1 MIRPLTQSQRSL
13 ASFASTVG
21 ATSAL
26 SASELEKI
34 GVTGVTSSSSDVEPG
49 DLFCAFAGEKVHGAS
64 FAQDAIK
71 SGAVAVLTDAEGA
84 KMIKGSPVLVVANAR
99 KSAAILTSWF
109 YGEPMRDLFSIGI
122 TGTNGKTTVSTL
134 CHQIFQSAGQETG
147 LIGTVET
154 RIGNE
159 VLSSTRTTPEAAE
172 LQALVATMRERHC
185 RNLVMEVSSHAI
197 ALERIRGSYFAA
209 VGFTNLSQDHLDFHG
224 NMENYFA
231 AKSKL
236 FTYEY
241 ADQAFIN
248 IDDSYGQLLA
258 DKTELPVQS
267 ISRFNENA
275 TWHYTRIEEGIAYS
289 DVSIRGV
296 GGILIDSRTTLRGGF
311 NFDNLLMAVAI
322 CVESGIDPMDI
333 QTLIPHLVGAV
344 GRLEPVNLGQNFTAL
359 VDYAHS
365 PDAVSRV
372 LAAVREMT
380 EKRVIGVLGCGGD
393 RDASK
398 RNVMGQELS
407 LRSDIAIFTSDN
419 PRSENPQTIL
429 EQMTNGLK
437 ISEPSAIVQD
447 RSKAIELAVN
457 LAQPGDVVIV
467 LGKGHERGQE
477 IAGVVHPFD
486 DRLVLAHAIEAKK

>member
-13 ASFASTVG
+13 ASIASTIN
-21 ATSAL
+21 AKSDL
-26 SASELEKI
+26 SVSDLEKI
-34 GVTGVTSSSSDVEPG
+34 AVTGIASSSSDVEPG
-49 DLFCAFAGEKVHGAS
+49 DLFCAFAGAKVHGAT
-64 FAQDAIK
+64 FAKDAIK
-71 SGAVAVLTDAEGA
+71 SGAVAILTDTDGA
-84 KMIKGSPVLVVANAR
+84 KLIKGLPVLVVAEPR
-99 KSAAILTSWF
+99 KRAAILTSWF

-159 VLSSTRTTPEAAE
+159 VLTSTRTTPEAAE

-209 VGFTNLSQDHLDFHG
+209 VGFTNLSQDHLDFHAS
-224 NMENYFA
+224 MEDYFET
-231 AKSKL
+231 KSKL

-248 IDDSYGQLLA
+248 IDDSYGQILA
-258 DKTELPVQS
+258 EKTELPVQS
-267 ISRFNENA
+267 LSRFNENA
-275 TWHYTRIEEGIAYS
+275 TWHYTRIEEGIAHS
-289 DVSIRGV
+289 DISIRGV
-296 GGILIDSRTTLRGGF
+296 GGVLIDSRTTLRGGF

-365 PDAVSRV
+365 PDAVARV
-372 LAAVREMT
+372 LAAAREMT
-380 EKRVIGVLGCGGD
+380 DKRVIGVLGCGGD
-393 RDASK
+393 RDNSK
-398 RNVMGQELS
+398 RSIMGQELS
-407 LRSDIAIFTSDN
+407 LRSDVAIYTSDN
-419 PRSENPQTIL
+419 PRSENPQAIL
-429 EQMTNGLK
+429 EQMTQGLK

-447 RSKAIELAVN
+447 RAEAIKLAVN

>member
-13 ASFASTVG
+13 ASIASTVG
-21 ATSAL
+21 ATSEL

-34 GVTGVTSSSSDVEPG
+34 GVTGVTSSSLDVEPG

-71 SGAVAVLTDAEGA
+71 SGAVAILTDAEGA
-84 KMIKGSPVLVVANAR
+84 KKIKGSPVLVVANVR

-159 VLSSTRTTPEAAE
+159 VLTSTRTTPEAAE

-224 NMENYFA
+224 TMENYFA

-258 DKTELPVQS
+258 EKTELPVQS

-289 DVSIRGV
+289 DISIRGV

-372 LAAVREMT
+372 LAAAREMT
-380 EKRVIGVLGCGGD
+380 DKRVIGVLGCGGD

-447 RSKAIELAVN
+447 RGKAIELAVN

>member
-13 ASFASTVG
+13 ASIASTIN
-21 ATSAL
+21 AKSDL
-26 SASELEKI
+26 SVSDLEKI
-34 GVTGVTSSSSDVEPG
+34 AVTGIASSSSDVEPG
-49 DLFCAFAGEKVHGAS
+49 DLFCAFAGAKVHGAT
-64 FAQDAIK
+64 FAKDAIK
-71 SGAVAVLTDAEGA
+71 SGAVAILTDTDGA
-84 KMIKGSPVLVVANAR
+84 KLIKGLPVLVVTEPR
-99 KSAAILTSWF
+99 KRAAILTSWF

-159 VLSSTRTTPEAAE
+159 VLTSTRTTPEAAE

-209 VGFTNLSQDHLDFHG
+209 VGFTNLSQDHLDFHAS
-224 NMENYFA
+224 MEDYFET
-231 AKSKL
+231 KSKL
-236 FTYEY
+236 FRYEY

-248 IDDSYGQLLA
+248 IDDSYGQILA
-258 DKTELPVQS
+258 EKTELPVQS
-267 ISRFNENA
+267 LSRFNENA
-275 TWHYTRIEEGIAYS
+275 TWHYTRIEEGIAHS
-289 DVSIRGV
+289 DISIRGV
-296 GGILIDSRTTLRGGF
+296 GGVLIDSRTTLRGGF

-365 PDAVSRV
+365 PDAVARV
-372 LAAVREMT
+372 LAAAREMT
-380 EKRVIGVLGCGGD
+380 DKRVIGVLGCGGD
-393 RDASK
+393 RDNSK
-398 RNVMGQELS
+398 RSIMGQELS
-407 LRSDIAIFTSDN
+407 LRSDVAIYTSDN
-419 PRSENPQTIL
+419 PRSENPQAIL
-429 EQMTNGLK
+429 EQMTQGLK

-447 RSKAIELAVN
+447 RAEAIKLAVN

-467 LGKGHERGQE
+467 LGKEHERGQE

>member
-13 ASFASTVG
+13 ASIASTVG
-21 ATSAL
+21 ATSEL

-71 SGAVAVLTDAEGA
+71 SGAVAILTDAEGA
-84 KMIKGSPVLVVANAR
+84 KKIKGSPVLVVTNAR

-159 VLSSTRTTPEAAE
+159 VLTSTRTTPEAAE

-224 NMENYFA
+224 TMENYFA

-241 ADQAFIN
+241 ADHAFIN

-258 DKTELPVQS
+258 EKTELPVQS

-289 DVSIRGV
+289 DISIRGV

-372 LAAVREMT
+372 LAAAREMT
-380 EKRVIGVLGCGGD
+380 DKRVIGVLGCGGD

-429 EQMTNGLK
+429 EQMTSGLK

>member
-13 ASFASTVG
+13 SSIAQTI
-21 ATSAL
+21 SAQ
-26 SASELEKI
+26 SVSSQSELEKI
-34 GVTGVTSSSSDVEPG
+34 AVTGISSSSTDVEPG
-49 DLFCAFAGEKVHGAS
+49 DLFCAFAGEKVHGAT
-64 FAQDAIK
+64 FAHEAIK
-71 SGAVAVLTDAEGA
+71 SGAVAILTDVQGAEL
-84 KMIKGSPVLVVANAR
+84 IKDFPVLVLKNPR
-99 KSAAILTSWF
+99 KSAAILTAWF

-122 TGTNGKTTVSTL
+122 TGTNGKTTVTTL

-154 RIGNE
+154 RIGND
-159 VLSSTRTTPEAAE
+159 VLASTRTTPEATE

-197 ALERIRGSYFAA
+197 ELERIRGSYFAA

-248 IDDSYGQLLA
+248 IDDAHGQILA
-258 DKTELPVQS
+258 EKTELPVQS
-267 ISRFNENA
+267 LSRFNENA
-275 TWHYTRIEEGIAYS
+275 TWYYTRIEEGIAFS
-289 DVSIRGV
+289 EISIRGV
-296 GGILIDSRTTLRGGF
+296 GGVLIDTRTTLRGGY

-333 QTLIPHLVGAV
+333 QTLIPHLVGAA
-344 GRLEPVNLGQNFTAL
+344 GRLEPINLGQKFTAL

-365 PDAVSRV
+365 PDAVARV
-372 LAAVREMT
+372 LAAAREMSDQ
-380 EKRVIGVLGCGGD
+380 RVIAILGCGGD
-393 RDASK
+393 RDTSK
-398 RNVMGQELS
+398 RSAMGQELS
-407 LRSDIAIFTSDN
+407 LRSDVAIFTSDN
-419 PRSENPQTIL
+419 PRSEDPQAIL
-429 EQMTNGLK
+429 EQMTEGLK

-447 RSKAIELAVN
+447 RTEAIKLAVN

-477 IAGVVHPFD
+477 IAGVVHPFE
-486 DRLVLAHAIEAKK
+486 DRLVLARAIEAKK

>member
-13 ASFASTVG
+13 ASIASTIN
-21 ATSAL
+21 AKSDL
-26 SASELEKI
+26 SVSDLEKI
-34 GVTGVTSSSSDVEPG
+34 AVTGIASSSSDVEPG
-49 DLFCAFAGEKVHGAS
+49 DLFCAFAGAKVHGAT
-64 FAQDAIK
+64 FAKDAIK
-71 SGAVAVLTDAEGA
+71 SGAVAILTDTDGA
-84 KMIKGSPVLVVANAR
+84 KLIKGLPVLVVTEPR
-99 KSAAILTSWF
+99 KRAAILTSWF

-159 VLSSTRTTPEAAE
+159 VLTSTRTTPEAAE

-209 VGFTNLSQDHLDFHG
+209 VGFTNLSQDHLDFHAS
-224 NMENYFA
+224 MEDYFET
-231 AKSKL
+231 KSKL

-248 IDDSYGQLLA
+248 IDDSYGQILA
-258 DKTELPVQS
+258 EKTELPVQS
-267 ISRFNENA
+267 LSRFNENA
-275 TWHYTRIEEGIAYS
+275 TWHYTRIEEGIAHS
-289 DVSIRGV
+289 DISIRGV
-296 GGILIDSRTTLRGGF
+296 GGVLIDSRTTLRGGF

-322 CVESGIDPMDI
+322 CVESGIDPIDI

-365 PDAVSRV
+365 PDAVARV
-372 LAAVREMT
+372 LAAAREMT
-380 EKRVIGVLGCGGD
+380 DKRVIGVLGCGGD
-393 RDASK
+393 RDNSK
-398 RNVMGQELS
+398 RSIMGQELS
-407 LRSDIAIFTSDN
+407 LRSDVAIYTSDN
-419 PRSENPQTIL
+419 PRSENPQAIL
-429 EQMTNGLK
+429 EQMTQGLK

-447 RSKAIELAVN
+447 RAEAIKLAVN

>member
-1 MIRPLTQSQRSL
+1 MIRPLTQNQRSL
-13 ASFASTVG
+13 SSIASIV
-21 ATSAL
+21 SAKSGL
-26 SASELEKI
+26 SESELEEI
-34 GVTGVTSSSSDVEPG
+34 AVTGVSSSSMDVEPG
-49 DLFCAFAGEKVHGAS
+49 DIFCAFAGAKVHGAT
-64 FAQDAIK
+64 FAKDAIK
-71 SGAVAVLTDAEGA
+71 SGAVAILTDAEGA
-84 KMIKGSPVLVVANAR
+84 ELLQGLPVLVVSQPR

-159 VLSSTRTTPEAAE
+159 ILASTRTTPEAAE

-197 ALERIRGSYFAA
+197 ELERIRGSYFAA

-224 NMENYFA
+224 TMENYFA

-248 IDDSYGQLLA
+248 IDDAHGQILA
-258 DKTELPVQS
+258 EKTELPVQS
-267 ISRFNENA
+267 ISRFNKSA

-296 GGILIDSRTTLRGGF
+296 GGILIDSRTTLRGGY

-365 PDAVSRV
+365 PDAVARV
-372 LAAVREMT
+372 LAAAREMT
-380 EKRVIGVLGCGGD
+380 DKRVIGVLGCGGD
-393 RDASK
+393 RDNSK
-398 RNVMGQELS
+398 RSVMGQELS
-407 LRSDIAIFTSDN
+407 LRSDVAIFTSDN
-419 PRSENPQTIL
+419 PRSENPQAIL
-429 EQMTNGLK
+429 EQMTHGLK
-437 ISEPSAIVQD
+437 ISEPSAIVLD
-447 RSKAIELAVN
+447 RTEAIKLAVN

-486 DRLVLAHAIEAKK
+486 DRMVLAHAIEGKK

>member
-1 MIRPLTQSQRSL
+1 
-13 ASFASTVG
+13 
-21 ATSAL
+21 
-26 SASELEKI
+26 
-34 GVTGVTSSSSDVEPG
+34 
-49 DLFCAFAGEKVHGAS
+49 
-64 FAQDAIK
+64 
-71 SGAVAVLTDAEGA
+71 
-84 KMIKGSPVLVVANAR
+84 
-99 KSAAILTSWF
+99 
-109 YGEPMRDLFSIGI
+109 MRDLFSIGI

-159 VLSSTRTTPEAAE
+159 ILASTRTTPEAAE

-197 ALERIRGSYFAA
+197 ELERIRGSYFAA

-224 NMENYFA
+224 TMENYFA

-248 IDDSYGQLLA
+248 IDDAHGQILA
-258 DKTELPVQS
+258 ENTELPVQS
-267 ISRFNENA
+267 ISRFNESA
-275 TWHYTRIEEGIAYS
+275 TWHYTRIEEGISYS
-289 DVSIRGV
+289 NVSIRGI
-296 GGILIDSRTTLRGGF
+296 GGILIDSRTTIRGGY

-365 PDAVSRV
+365 PDAVARV
-372 LAAVREMT
+372 LAAAREMT
-380 EKRVIGVLGCGGD
+380 DKRVIGVLGCGGD
-393 RDASK
+393 RDNSK
-398 RNVMGQELS
+398 RSVMGQELS
-407 LRSDIAIFTSDN
+407 LRSDVAIFTSDN
-419 PRSENPQTIL
+419 PRSENPQVIL
-429 EQMTNGLK
+429 EQMTHGLK
-437 ISEPSAIVQD
+437 ISEPSAIVLD
-447 RSKAIELAVN
+447 RTEAIKLAVN

-486 DRLVLAHAIEAKK
+486 DRMVLAHAIEGKK

>member
-13 ASFASTVG
+13 ATFASTVG
-21 ATSAL
+21 ATSELAP
-26 SASELEKI
+26 SDLEKI
-34 GVTGVTSSSSDVEPG
+34 AITGVTSSSSDVEPG

-64 FAQDAIK
+64 FAHDAIK
-71 SGAVAVLTDAEGA
+71 SGAVAILTDAEGA
-84 KMIKGSPVLVVANAR
+84 KKIKGAPVLVVSNAR

-134 CHQIFQSAGQETG
+134 CHQIFQGAGQETG

-224 NMENYFA
+224 TMENYFA

-248 IDDSYGQLLA
+248 IDDSYGQILA
-258 DKTELPVQS
+258 TKTELPVQS

-289 DVSIRGV
+289 DISIRGV
-296 GGILIDSRTTLRGGF
+296 GGILIDSRTTLRGGY
-311 NFDNLLMAVAI
+311 NFDNLLLAVAI

-365 PDAVSRV
+365 PDAVARV
-372 LAAVREMT
+372 LAAAREMT

-398 RNVMGQELS
+398 RTMMGQELS

-429 EQMTNGLK
+429 EHMTSGLK
-437 ISEPSAIVQD
+437 ISKPSAIVQD
-447 RSKAIELAVN
+447 RTEAIELAVN

>member
-13 ASFASTVG
+13 ASIASTVG
-21 ATSAL
+21 ATSEL

-71 SGAVAVLTDAEGA
+71 SGAVAILTDAEGA
-84 KMIKGSPVLVVANAR
+84 KKIKGSPVLVVTNAR

-159 VLSSTRTTPEAAE
+159 VLTSTRTTPEAAE

-224 NMENYFA
+224 TMENYFA

-258 DKTELPVQS
+258 EKTELPVQS

-289 DVSIRGV
+289 DISIRGV

-380 EKRVIGVLGCGGD
+380 DKRVIGVLGCGGD

-429 EQMTNGLK
+429 EQMTSGLK

>member
-13 ASFASTVG
+13 ASIASTLG
-21 ATSAL
+21 ASSEL
-26 SASELEKI
+26 SATDLEKI
-34 GVTGVTSSSSDVEPG
+34 AVTGISSSSSDIEPG
-49 DLFCAFAGEKVHGAS
+49 DLFCAFAGEKVHGAT

-71 SGAVAVLTDAEGA
+71 SGAVAILTDPEGA
-84 KMIKGSPVLVVANAR
+84 KIIKGLPVLIVTNTR

-134 CHQIFQSAGQETG
+134 CHQIFQIAGQETG

-159 VLSSTRTTPEAAE
+159 VLTSTRTTPEAAE

-197 ALERIRGSYFAA
+197 TLERIRGSYFAA

-224 NMENYFA
+224 DMESYFD

-248 IDDSYGQLLA
+248 IDDPYGQILA
-258 DKTELPVQS
+258 EKTELPVQS
-267 ISRFNENA
+267 ISRFNESA

-289 DVSIRGV
+289 DISIRGV

-311 NFDNLLMAVAI
+311 NFDNLLMAIAI

-344 GRLEPVNLGQNFTAL
+344 GRLEPVNLGQNFIAL

-365 PDAVSRV
+365 PDAVARV
-372 LAAVREMT
+372 LAAAREMT
-380 EKRVIGVLGCGGD
+380 DKRVIGVLGCGGD
-393 RDASK
+393 RDSSK
-398 RNVMGQELS
+398 RSAMGQELS
-407 LRSDIAIFTSDN
+407 LRSDIAIYTSDN
-419 PRSENPQTIL
+419 PRSENPQKIL
-429 EQMTNGLK
+429 EQMTLGLK
-437 ISEPSAIVQD
+437 ISAPSAIVQD
-447 RSKAIELAVN
+447 RADAIKLAVN
-457 LAQPGDVVIV
+457 LALPGDVVIV

-477 IAGVVHPFD
+477 IAGVLHPFD

>member
-64 FAQDAIK
+64 FAKDAIK
-71 SGAVAVLTDAEGA
+71 SGAVAILTDAEGA
-84 KMIKGSPVLVVANAR
+84 KMIKGMPVLVVTNAR

-248 IDDSYGQLLA
+248 IDDSFGQLLA
-258 DKTELPVQS
+258 EKTELPVQS

-289 DVSIRGV
+289 DISIRGV

-380 EKRVIGVLGCGGD
+380 DKRVIGVLGCGGD

-429 EQMTNGLK
+429 EQMTSGLK

-447 RSKAIELAVN
+447 RTKAIELAVN

>member
-13 ASFASTVG
+13 ATFASTVG
-21 ATSAL
+21 ATSELAP
-26 SASELEKI
+26 SDLEKI
-34 GVTGVTSSSSDVEPG
+34 AITGVTSSSSDVEPG

-64 FAQDAIK
+64 FAHDAIK
-71 SGAVAVLTDAEGA
+71 SGAVAILTDAEGA
-84 KMIKGSPVLVVANAR
+84 KKIKGAPVLIVSNPR
-99 KSAAILTSWF
+99 KSAAILTAWF

-134 CHQIFQSAGQETG
+134 CHQIFQGAGQETG

-172 LQALVATMRERHC
+172 LQSLVATMRERHC

-224 NMENYFA
+224 TMENYFA

-248 IDDSYGQLLA
+248 IDDSYGQILA
-258 DKTELPVQS
+258 TKTELPVQS

-289 DVSIRGV
+289 DISIRGV
-296 GGILIDSRTTLRGGF
+296 GGILIDSRTTLRGGY

-365 PDAVSRV
+365 PDAVARV
-372 LAAVREMT
+372 LAAAREMT
-380 EKRVIGVLGCGGD
+380 DKRVIGVLGCGGD

-398 RNVMGQELS
+398 RTMMGQELS

-419 PRSENPQTIL
+419 PRSENPQIIL
-429 EQMTNGLK
+429 EHMTSGLK
-437 ISEPSAIVQD
+437 ISKPSAIVQD
-447 RSKAIELAVN
+447 RTEAIELAVN

>member
-1 MIRPLTQSQRSL
+1 MIRPLTQNQRSL
-13 ASFASTVG
+13 SSIASIV
-21 ATSAL
+21 SAKSGL
-26 SASELEKI
+26 SESELEEI
-34 GVTGVTSSSSDVEPG
+34 AVTGVSSSSMDVEPG
-49 DLFCAFAGEKVHGAS
+49 DIFCAFAGAKVHGAT
-64 FAQDAIK
+64 FAKDAIK
-71 SGAVAVLTDAEGA
+71 SGAVAILTDAEGA
-84 KMIKGSPVLVVANAR
+84 ELLKGLTVLVVSQPR

-159 VLSSTRTTPEAAE
+159 ILASTRTTPEAAE

-197 ALERIRGSYFAA
+197 ELERIRGSYFAA

-224 NMENYFA
+224 TMENYFA

-248 IDDSYGQLLA
+248 IDDAHGQILA
-258 DKTELPVQS
+258 EKTELPVQS
-267 ISRFNENA
+267 ISRFNESA

-296 GGILIDSRTTLRGGF
+296 GGILIDSRTTLRGGY

-365 PDAVSRV
+365 PDAVARV
-372 LAAVREMT
+372 LAAAREMT
-380 EKRVIGVLGCGGD
+380 DKRVIGVLGCGGD
-393 RDASK
+393 RDNSK
-398 RNVMGQELS
+398 RSAMGQELS
-407 LRSDIAIFTSDN
+407 LRSDVAIFTSDN
-419 PRSENPQTIL
+419 PRSENPQAIL
-429 EQMTNGLK
+429 EQMTHGLK
-437 ISEPSAIVQD
+437 ISEPSAIVLD
-447 RSKAIELAVN
+447 RTEAIKLAVN

-486 DRLVLAHAIEAKK
+486 DRMVLAHAIEGKK

>member
-13 ASFASTVG
+13 ASIASTIN
-21 ATSAL
+21 AKSDL
-26 SASELEKI
+26 SVSDLEKI
-34 GVTGVTSSSSDVEPG
+34 AVTGIASSSSDVEPG
-49 DLFCAFAGEKVHGAS
+49 DLFCAFAGAKVHGAT
-64 FAQDAIK
+64 FAKDAIK
-71 SGAVAVLTDAEGA
+71 SGAVAILTDTDGA
-84 KMIKGSPVLVVANAR
+84 KLIKGLPVLVVTEPR
-99 KSAAILTSWF
+99 KRAAILTSWF

-159 VLSSTRTTPEAAE
+159 VLTSTRTTPEAAE

-209 VGFTNLSQDHLDFHG
+209 VGFTNLSQDHLDFHAS
-224 NMENYFA
+224 MEDYFET
-231 AKSKL
+231 KSKL
-236 FTYEY
+236 FRYEY

-248 IDDSYGQLLA
+248 IDDSYGQILA
-258 DKTELPVQS
+258 EKTELPVQS
-267 ISRFNENA
+267 LSRFNENA
-275 TWHYTRIEEGIAYS
+275 TWHYTRIEEGIAHS
-289 DVSIRGV
+289 DISIRGV
-296 GGILIDSRTTLRGGF
+296 GGVLIDSRTTLRGGF

-365 PDAVSRV
+365 PDAVARV
-372 LAAVREMT
+372 LAAAREMT
-380 EKRVIGVLGCGGD
+380 DKRVIGVLGCGGD
-393 RDASK
+393 RDNSK
-398 RNVMGQELS
+398 RSIMGQELS
-407 LRSDIAIFTSDN
+407 LRSDVAIYTSDN
-419 PRSENPQTIL
+419 PRSENPQAIL
-429 EQMTNGLK
+429 EQMTQGLK

-447 RSKAIELAVN
+447 RAEAIKLAVN

>member
-1 MIRPLTQSQRSL
+1 MIRPLTQIQRSL
-13 ASFASTVG
+13 ASIANTIG
-21 ATSAL
+21 ATAEL
-26 SASELEKI
+26 LESELEKI
-34 GVTGVTSSSSDVEPG
+34 RVTGVTSSSSDVEPG

-71 SGAVAVLTDAEGA
+71 SGAVAILTDPDGA
-84 KMIKGSPVLVVANAR
+84 KMIKAAPVLVVTNAR

-134 CHQIFQSAGQETG
+134 CHQILQSAGQESG

-224 NMENYFA
+224 TMENYFA

-248 IDDSYGQLLA
+248 IDDSYGKLLA
-258 DKTELPVQS
+258 EKTELPVQS
-267 ISRFNENA
+267 ISRFNESA
-275 TWHYTRIEEGIAYS
+275 TWHYTRIEGGITFS
-289 DVSIRGV
+289 DISIRGV

-311 NFDNLLMAVAI
+311 NLDNLLMAVAI

-333 QTLIPHLVGAV
+333 QTLIPRLVGAA

-365 PDAVSRV
+365 PDAVARV
-372 LAAVREMT
+372 LAAAREMT
-380 EKRVIGVLGCGGD
+380 DKRVIGVLGCGGD

-398 RNVMGQELS
+398 RTMMGQELS

-419 PRSENPQTIL
+419 PRFENPRTIL
-429 EQMTNGLK
+429 EHMTSGLK
-437 ISEPSAIVQD
+437 ISKPSAIVQD
-447 RSKAIELAVN
+447 RTEAIELAVN

>member
-13 ASFASTVG
+13 ASIAATVG
-21 ATSAL
+21 ATSEL

-71 SGAVAVLTDAEGA
+71 SGAVAILTDAEGA
-84 KMIKGSPVLVVANAR
+84 KKIKGSPVLVVTNAR

-134 CHQIFQSAGQETG
+134 CHQIFQGAGQESG

-159 VLSSTRTTPEAAE
+159 VLTSTRTTPEAAE

-224 NMENYFA
+224 TMENYFA

-258 DKTELPVQS
+258 EKTELPVQS
-267 ISRFNENA
+267 ISRFSENA
-275 TWHYTRIEEGIAYS
+275 TWHYTRIEAGIAYS
-289 DVSIRGV
+289 DISIRGV

-322 CVESGIDPMDI
+322 CVESGIDPIDI

-380 EKRVIGVLGCGGD
+380 DKRVIGVLGCGGD

-429 EQMTNGLK
+429 EQMTSGLK

>member
-13 ASFASTVG
+13 ASIASTIN
-21 ATSAL
+21 AKSEL
-26 SASELEKI
+26 SVSDLEKI
-34 GVTGVTSSSSDVEPG
+34 AVTGIASSSSDVEPG
-49 DLFCAFAGEKVHGAS
+49 DLFCAFAGAKVHGAT
-64 FAQDAIK
+64 FAKDAIK
-71 SGAVAVLTDAEGA
+71 SGAVAILTDAEGA
-84 KMIKGSPVLVVANAR
+84 KLIKGLPVLVVAEPR
-99 KSAAILTSWF
+99 KRAAILTSWF

-159 VLSSTRTTPEAAE
+159 VLASTRTTPEAAE

-209 VGFTNLSQDHLDFHG
+209 VGFTNLSQDHLDFHPS
-224 NMENYFA
+224 MEDYFA
-231 AKSKL
+231 TKSKL

-248 IDDSYGQLLA
+248 IDDSYGQILA
-258 DKTELPVQS
+258 EKTELPVQS
-267 ISRFNENA
+267 LSRFNEDA
-275 TWHYTRIEEGIAYS
+275 TWHYTRIEEGIAHS
-289 DVSIRGV
+289 DISIRGV
-296 GGILIDSRTTLRGGF
+296 GGVLIDSRTTLRGGF

-365 PDAVSRV
+365 PDAVTRV
-372 LAAVREMT
+372 LETAHEISDG
-380 EKRVIGVLGCGGD
+380 RVIAVLGCGGD
-393 RDASK
+393 RDSSK
-398 RNVMGQELS
+398 RALMGKALH
-407 LRSDIAIFTSDN
+407 DGADVAIFTSDN
-419 PRSENPQTIL
+419 PRSEKADAIL
-429 EQMTNGLK
+429 VQMVLGLD
-437 ISEPSAIVQD
+437 IQEPSAIIED
-447 RSKAIELAVN
+447 RAQAIRAAINE
-457 LAQPGDVVIV
+457 AQEGDVVLV
-467 LGKGHERGQE
+467 LGKGHEKGQE
-477 IAGVVHPFD
+477 INGVVHPFD
-486 DRLVLAHAIEAKK
+486 DRVELARAIEDKK

>member
-13 ASFASTVG
+13 ASIAATVG
-21 ATSAL
+21 ATSEL
-26 SASELEKI
+26 SASELENI

-71 SGAVAVLTDAEGA
+71 SGAVAILTDAEGA
-84 KMIKGSPVLVVANAR
+84 KKIKGSPVLVVANVR

-134 CHQIFQSAGQETG
+134 CHQIFQSAGQESG

-159 VLSSTRTTPEAAE
+159 VLTSTRTTPEAAE

-224 NMENYFA
+224 TMENYFA

-258 DKTELPVQS
+258 EKTELPVQS

-289 DVSIRGV
+289 DISIRGV

-380 EKRVIGVLGCGGD
+380 DKRVIGVLGCGGD

-429 EQMTNGLK
+429 EQMTSGLK